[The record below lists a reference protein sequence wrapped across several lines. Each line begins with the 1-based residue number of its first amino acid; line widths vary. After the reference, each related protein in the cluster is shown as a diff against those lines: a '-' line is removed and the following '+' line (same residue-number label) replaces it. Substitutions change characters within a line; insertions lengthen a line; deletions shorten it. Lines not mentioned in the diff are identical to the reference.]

1 MRMIW
6 LSCEGET
13 AADEEHMGKVHYVPW
28 QVDRSSKWWKIP
40 FQNGEICIFKLA
52 DNIFSKWQKMLF
64 LYFEQYMF
72 IKIRLHRI
80 YVQNGKI

>member
-28 QVDRSSKWWKIP
+28 QVDYFKMDENLVSKWRNLH
-40 FQNGEICIFKLA
+40 FQNGEQYFL
-52 DNIFSKWQKMLF
+52 KWQKMIF
-64 LYFEQYMF
+64 LNGEQYNF
-72 IKIRLHRI
+72 KSW
-80 YVQNGKI
+80 

>member
-28 QVDRSSKWWKIP
+28 QVDYFKMDENLVSKWRNLH
-40 FQNGEICIFKLA
+40 FQNGE
-52 DNIFSKWQKMLF
+52 QYF
-64 LYFEQYMF
+64 L
-72 IKIRLHRI
+72 K
-80 YVQNGKI
+80 